1 MDAATRQPRTI
12 SVPRPFD
19 TLQTLHRVRGEF
31 REMPGMR
38 LTLEQAMRL
47 WSLNRETC
55 ASVLD
60 ELVASR
66 FLQRDVNGRYK
77 LTHGGY
83 RVMKD
88 GR

>member
-1 MDAATRQPRTI
+1 MTAASIARERSHEPLTTPLSALLCVI
-12 SVPRPFD
+12 
-19 TLQTLHRVRGEF
+19 RGEF

-60 ELVASR
+60 ELMASR
-66 FLQRDVNGRYK
+66 FIERDLNGRYK
-77 LTHGGY
+77 RAHGSY
-83 RVMKD
+83 
-88 GR
+88 

>member
-1 MDAATRQPRTI
+1 MNVSTHRPCKVSTF
-12 SVPRPFD
+12 RPFD
-19 TLQTLHRVRGEF
+19 QLQVLHRVRGEF

-60 ELVASR
+60 ELMASR
-66 FLQRDVNGRYK
+66 FIERDINGRYK
-77 LTHGGY
+77 LAHGGY
-83 RVMKD
+83 
-88 GR
+88 

>member
-1 MDAATRQPRTI
+1 MNASTHQPCTVSI
-12 SVPRPFD
+12 FRPFD
-19 TLQTLHRVRGEF
+19 QVQILHRVRGEF

-55 ASVLD
+55 ASVFD
-60 ELVASR
+60 ELMASR

-77 LTHGGY
+77 LAHGGY
-83 RVMKD
+83 
-88 GR
+88 

>member
-1 MDAATRQPRTI
+1 MNAVTHEPCTI
-12 SVPRPFD
+12 SVPRPFNQ
-19 TLQTLHRVRGEF
+19 LQILHRVRGEF

-55 ASVLD
+55 ASVFD
-60 ELVASR
+60 ELMASR

-77 LTHGGY
+77 LAHGGY
-83 RVMKD
+83 
-88 GR
+88 

>member
-1 MDAATRQPRTI
+1 MNVSTHQPCTI
-12 SVPRPFD
+12 SVLRPFD
-19 TLQTLHRVRGEF
+19 QLQILRRVRGEF

-60 ELVASR
+60 ELMASR
-66 FLQRDVNGRYK
+66 FIERDVNGRYK
-77 LTHGGY
+77 RAHGSY
-83 RVMKD
+83 
-88 GR
+88 